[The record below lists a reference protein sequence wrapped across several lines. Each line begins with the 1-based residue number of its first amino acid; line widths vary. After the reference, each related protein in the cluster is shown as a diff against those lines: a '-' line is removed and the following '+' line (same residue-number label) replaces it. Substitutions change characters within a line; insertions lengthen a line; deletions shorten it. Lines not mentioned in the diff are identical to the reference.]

1 MTVNADIFGLHSSL
15 RVRVLNENHDTI
27 EGFGF
32 ADCQPVNG
40 DSLRH
45 VVTWE
50 KDLSSLKG
58 QRVQFEFSWTNGSLF
73 SFDLNQ

>member
-1 MTVNADIFGLHSSL
+1 MTVNADIFGLQSSL
-15 RVRVLNENHDTI
+15 RVRVLNQSQEAI
-27 EGFGF
+27 EGFDF
-32 ADCQPVNG
+32 DDCQPVKG

-45 VVTWE
+45 EIAWG
-50 KDLSSLKG
+50 KDLSTLKG